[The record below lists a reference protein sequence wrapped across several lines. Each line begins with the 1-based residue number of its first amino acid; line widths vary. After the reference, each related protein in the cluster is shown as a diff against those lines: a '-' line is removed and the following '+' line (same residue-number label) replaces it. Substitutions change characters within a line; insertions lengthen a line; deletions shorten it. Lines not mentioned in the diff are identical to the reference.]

1 MTGWGESSGEKHKYV
16 PIEVNRTIFH
26 CLPHSAV
33 YGDSKWCM
41 KTLLVVVL
49 LHFQNEVV
57 DVTYIFQFP
66 IALAT
71 VSILS
76 YEDTFPATV
85 ASSSSSSAPIYS
97 LDIIIKD
104 YDDPDDDN
112 GAGIGGIPLILQTY
126 WSWAHTHTHG
136 SLIGLTNEKGV
147 EGRRSIDSDCPNND
161 VEEQMEPDN
170 NIT

>member
-1 MTGWGESSGEKHKYV
+1 M
-16 PIEVNRTIFH
+16 
-26 CLPHSAV
+26 
-33 YGDSKWCM
+33 
-41 KTLLVVVL
+41 
-49 LHFQNEVV
+49 
-57 DVTYIFQFP
+57 
-66 IALAT
+66 
-71 VSILS
+71 S

-147 EGRRSIDSDCPNND
+147 EGRRSIDSNCPNND

>member
-1 MTGWGESSGEKHKYV
+1 
-16 PIEVNRTIFH
+16 
-26 CLPHSAV
+26 
-33 YGDSKWCM
+33 M

-85 ASSSSSSAPIYS
+85 ASSSSSSTPIYS

-126 WSWAHTHTHG
+126 WS
-136 SLIGLTNEKGV
+136 
-147 EGRRSIDSDCPNND
+147 
-161 VEEQMEPDN
+161 
-170 NIT
+170 